1 MMLRDKFGR
10 MFRKFTLLLLLITL
24 PLRLW
29 AAESMN
35 FQFVQP
41 ASMSMQ
47 VFEQDDAA
55 MMDDCP
61 MMKSQSAQGR
71 HDIGSKSGKYSCKA
85 CQLCMSFG
93 FSHSRIL
100 FFAPENQN
108 LIPEVSGRSFISAD
122 LAHLSK
128 PPIP

>member
-1 MMLRDKFGR
+1 MLRDKFGH

-29 AAESMN
+29 AAESMS

-41 ASMSMQ
+41 ASISMQ
-47 VFEQDDAA
+47 VSVQDDAG
-55 MMDDCP
+55 MTDDCP
-61 MMKSQSAQGR
+61 MMQSQSAQGR
-71 HDIGSKSGKYSCKA
+71 HDIGAKTGKSSCKA
-85 CQLCMSFG
+85 CQLCMFFG
-93 FSHSRIL
+93 FSQFENL
-100 FFAPENQN
+100 FFASANQSLN
-108 LIPEVSGRSFISAD
+108 PEVSNKSFISAD

>member
-1 MMLRDKFGR
+1 MLRDKFLL
-10 MFRKFTLLLLLITL
+10 MLRKFTLLLLLITL

-35 FQFVQP
+35 FQFTQS

-47 VFEQDDAA
+47 ISGQDDAA

-61 MMKSQSAQGR
+61 LMKSQSAQGR
-71 HDIGSKSGKYSCKA
+71 HDTGANSGKSSCKA

-93 FSHSRIL
+93 FSHYGIL
-100 FFAPENQN
+100 FFPSVNQS
-108 LIPEVSGRSFISAD
+108 LIPEVTGRSFISAD